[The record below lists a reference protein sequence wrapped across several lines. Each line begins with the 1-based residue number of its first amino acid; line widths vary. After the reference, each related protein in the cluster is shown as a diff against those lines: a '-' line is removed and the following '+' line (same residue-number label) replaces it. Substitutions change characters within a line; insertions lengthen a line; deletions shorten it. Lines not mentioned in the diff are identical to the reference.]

1 MRKSMNYVLA
11 AAVFALV
18 MVMMTGGSFG
28 IVAAS
33 YMIGVLLEGQEGFA
47 RASAFLLEHQNLF
60 SCLLYLI
67 PASVFIPWLYLER
80 TGKQGAARFAASQTE
95 KLSPVCFVWTAVLI
109 YAVQHAVSIIIGF
122 LAVLLPEAVEHYSEL
137 VEAAGMTQYSPVWVV
152 SMLILPPLVE
162 ETVFRGLIMEYLR
175 KGGACFWAA
184 NVIQAFLFGVYHGNL
199 VQGIYAFCIGLLFG
213 YLSER
218 YGSLI
223 ITMAAHALFNL
234 LGTLGVEIESML
246 LPELL
251 QGLLIFGCV
260 PVAAA
265 ALVLIHY
272 GAGDRKYQHYNEK
285 REEH

>member
-33 YMIGVLLEGQEGFA
+33 YMIGVLLEGQEGVA

-162 ETVFRGLIMEYLR
+162 ETVFRGADHGIPA
-175 KGGACFWAA
+175 KGRG
-184 NVIQAFLFGVYHGNL
+184 
-199 VQGIYAFCIGLLFG
+199 
-213 YLSER
+213 
-218 YGSLI
+218 
-223 ITMAAHALFNL
+223 ML
-234 LGTLGVEIESML
+234 LGGQCHTG
-246 LPELL
+246 
-251 QGLLIFGCV
+251 V
-260 PVAAA
+260 PVRR
-265 ALVLIHY
+265 LS
-272 GAGDRKYQHYNEK
+272 RKSRPGGLCFLY
-285 REEH
+285 RAPVRLSV